1 LCGLSV
7 RRRASNINVKNVSGE
22 DVNWEEE
29 EEEEEESKCWLSK
42 LSFSSV

>member
-1 LCGLSV
+1 
-7 RRRASNINVKNVSGE
+7 VKNVSGE

-29 EEEEEESKCWLSK
+29 EEDEEESKCWLSK